1 MSCQDLERQALVAP
15 SVENLCALAL
25 ELSRSERHE
34 DWAKALGLLKKA
46 VDMAAAAE
54 TVGLVGPDG
63 KPLSPQRLPAFALRL
78 IASLKARIV
87 GFVASRQPGTRFVP
101 RDLDGNPRRRGMDE
115 EFQDATTMT
124 QAEKGVKLW
133 MRDPSKLAGV
143 KDVRRVVY
151 TPKGE
156 VLVAKSRRQA
166 ERMKKDGAQ
175 PIL

>member
-1 MSCQDLERQALVAP
+1 MSLQDLERQVLVAP
-15 SVENLCALAL
+15 SVENHCALAL

-87 GFVASRQPGTRFVP
+87 AFVASRQPGMRFVP
-101 RDLDGNPRRRGMDE
+101 RDPDGNPRRRGVDE
-115 EFQDATTMT
+115 QLQDAATMT
-124 QAEKGVKLW
+124 EAEKGLPLK
-133 MRDPSKLAGV
+133 MRDPSKLAKV
-143 KDVRRVVY
+143 KNPRRVFY

-156 VLVAKSRRQA
+156 VVIARGPEHAKQL
-166 ERMKKDGAQ
+166 KKDGAER
-175 PIL
+175 IL